1 MVFGKGLLQLEIQW
15 KLYSHLEETIISYTM
30 IQNHLDLKGYVFHHC
45 SNCPIADNGRLGPAC
60 QSHQP
65 DCYEKIMIIFIE
77 LLIQIMIIFIELL
90 INND

>member
-1 MVFGKGLLQLEIQW
+1 
-15 KLYSHLEETIISYTM
+15 M